1 MVISSEV
8 NQDNKAMV
16 SPDDVQGYIQSGL
29 DCNHISVIGDGQ
41 HFEAVIVSAAFEDK
55 GRLQRHQIVYA
66 VLGDRM
72 KSEIHALS
80 MKTYT
85 PTEWEQQAS

>member
-1 MVISSEV
+1 
-8 NQDNKAMV
+8 MV

-41 HFEAVIVSAAFEDK
+41 HFEAVIVSAAFEDQ
-55 GRLQRHQIVYA
+55 GRLQRHQTVYA

-72 KSEIHALS
+72 QSEIHALS

>member
-8 NQDNKAMV
+8 NQDIKAMV
-16 SPDDVQGYIQSGL
+16 SPDDVKAYIQVGM
-29 DCNHISVIGDGQ
+29 DCNHITVIGDGQ

-55 GRLQRHQIVYA
+55 SRLQRHQIVYGA
-66 VLGDRM
+66 LGDRM

-80 MKTYT
+80 MKTFT
-85 PTEWEQQAS
+85 PMEWEEQAS

>member
-1 MVISSEV
+1 
-8 NQDNKAMV
+8 
-16 SPDDVQGYIQSGL
+16 
-29 DCNHISVIGDGQ
+29 
-41 HFEAVIVSAAFEDK
+41 VSAAFEDK
-55 GRLQRHQIVYA
+55 GRLQRHQTVYA

>member
-1 MVISSEV
+1 
-8 NQDNKAMV
+8 MV
-16 SPDDVQGYIQSGL
+16 SPDDVKGYIQSGL
-29 DCNHISVIGDGQ
+29 NCNHISVIGDGQ

-55 GRLQRHQIVYA
+55 GRLQRHQTVYG